1 MQLKSKSRLGILGIV
16 GFILL
21 GCSTTKEGL
30 EKRLPGTYKFEAQTL
45 THGEDIL
52 VLNPNHTYVHTY
64 IPRRS
69 REERRQTGRW
79 QIDEGLD
86 LTLYDFVA
94 WELSEWGPRST
105 EQEYQNPPAHKHG
118 HVHYN
123 QKKQSNIANK
133 PGPGGFL
140 CSNEVKEDQRAD

>member
-45 THGEDIL
+45 AHGEDIL
-52 VLNPNHTYVHTY
+52 VLNADHTYVHTY
-64 IPRRS
+64 IPRAS
-69 REERRQTGRW
+69 RAQRKQTGRW
-79 QIDEGLD
+79 EIDQGLD

-105 EQEYQNPPAHKHG
+105 EQEYQNPAPTNTG
-118 HVHYN
+118 MSVTI
-123 QKKQSNIANK
+123 KKNK
-133 PGPGGFL
+133 VTLLINPDEGDSF
-140 CSNEVKEDQRAD
+140 VQMK